1 MNAMEAIAGAILR
14 GDALEARS
22 LVQSWIASAP
32 TMEQTPAPTTNDP
45 TLSSLAAGL
54 LEMFCDR
61 LGRTAPIWTRQIG
74 PAPHPMFLVQAA
86 SRMKNLRTLCETEGP
101 VQLRRRGF
109 FAPPDYLAAV

>member
-1 MNAMEAIAGAILR
+1 MNAIEEIARAILR

-22 LVQSWIASAP
+22 LVQSWTASNP
-32 TMEQTPAPTTNDP
+32 MVEQTPPPTTDDQ
-45 TLSSLAAGL
+45 TLSSLTAGL

-61 LGRTAPIWTRQIG
+61 LGRTAPAWTRQIASS
-74 PAPHPMFLVQAA
+74 PRPVFLVRAA
-86 SRMKNLRTLCETEGP
+86 SRMKNLRALCETQGP